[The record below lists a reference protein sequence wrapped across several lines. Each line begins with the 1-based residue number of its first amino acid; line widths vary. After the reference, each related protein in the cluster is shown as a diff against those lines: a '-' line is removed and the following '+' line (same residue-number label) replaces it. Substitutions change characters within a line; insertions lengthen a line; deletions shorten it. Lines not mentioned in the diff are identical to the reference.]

1 MALSEK
7 RYHTGVSMAVIRLD
21 EFHEETIV
29 LHFGG
34 PEGTIDAYTL
44 ANALIGF
51 ADTAYAV
58 NATIDPGQ
66 E

>member
-1 MALSEK
+1 
-7 RYHTGVSMAVIRLD
+7 MAVIRLD